1 MVKRLSGFLGMF
13 ILMALAMETPLD
25 FVNIPSVLIVFGLT
39 FFALVASG
47 NKIGLLLS
55 LLTRKD
61 VSPDELH
68 DASYTVFM
76 AGRYS
81 MSAGAVGVFIGLV
94 LMLANMD
101 DPAKIGPAM
110 AICLLTALYGT
121 VLKYFIY
128 APILHRIEARI
139 TESHKENDAEVTE
152 TSGEEEE

>member
-1 MVKRLSGFLGMF
+1 MIKRLSGFLGIF
-13 ILMALAMETPLD
+13 IVMALAMETPLV
-25 FVNIPSVLIVFGLT
+25 FVNIPSLIIVLGLT

-61 VSPDELH
+61 VLPNELH

-94 LMLANMD
+94 LMLTNMD
-101 DPAKIGPAM
+101 DPASLGPSM

-128 APILHRIEARI
+128 APIIHRIEARI
-139 TESHKENDAEVTE
+139 TESHKEND
-152 TSGEEEE
+152 EEEE

>member
-1 MVKRLSGFLGMF
+1 MIKRLSGFLGIF
-13 ILMALAMETPLD
+13 IVMALAMETPLV
-25 FVNIPSVLIVFGLT
+25 FVNIPSLIIVLGLT

-47 NKIGLLLS
+47 NKIGLVLS

-61 VSPDELH
+61 VLPNELH

-94 LMLANMD
+94 LMLTNMD
-101 DPAKIGPAM
+101 DPAALGPSM

-121 VLKYFIY
+121 ILKYFIY

-139 TESHKENDAEVTE
+139 TESHKEND
-152 TSGEEEE
+152 EEEE

>member
-1 MVKRLSGFLGMF
+1 MIKRLSGFLGIF
-13 ILMALAMETPLD
+13 IVMALAMETPLV
-25 FVNIPSVLIVFGLT
+25 FVNIPSLIIVLGLT

-61 VSPDELH
+61 VLPNDLH

-101 DPAKIGPAM
+101 DPAALGPSM

-121 VLKYFIY
+121 ILKYFIY
-128 APILHRIEARI
+128 APILHRI
-139 TESHKENDAEVTE
+139 
-152 TSGEEEE
+152 

>member
-1 MVKRLSGFLGMF
+1 MIKRLSGFLGIF
-13 ILMALAMETPLD
+13 IVMALAMETPLV
-25 FVNIPSVLIVFGLT
+25 FVNIPSLIIVLGLT

-61 VSPDELH
+61 VLPNELH

-94 LMLANMD
+94 LMLTNMD
-101 DPAKIGPAM
+101 DPAALGPSM

-139 TESHKENDAEVTE
+139 QESHKEND
-152 TSGEEEE
+152 EEEE

>member
-1 MVKRLSGFLGMF
+1 MIKRLSGFLGIF
-13 ILMALAMETPLD
+13 IVMALAMENPLF
-25 FVNIPSVLIVFGLT
+25 FVNIPSLVIVFGLT
-39 FFALVASG
+39 FFALLASG
-47 NKIGLLLS
+47 NKICLLLS

-61 VSPDELH
+61 VLPDELH

-101 DPAKIGPAM
+101 DPAALGPSM

-139 TESHKENDAEVTE
+139 TESHKEND
-152 TSGEEEE
+152 EEEE

>member
-1 MVKRLSGFLGMF
+1 MIKRLSGFLGIF
-13 ILMALAMETPLD
+13 IVMALAMETPLV
-25 FVNIPSVLIVFGLT
+25 FVNIPSLIIVLGLT

-47 NKIGLLLS
+47 NKIGLVLS

-61 VSPDELH
+61 VLPNELH

-101 DPAKIGPAM
+101 DPTALGPSM

-121 VLKYFIY
+121 ILKYFIY

-139 TESHKENDAEVTE
+139 TESHKEND
-152 TSGEEEE
+152 EEEE

>member
-1 MVKRLSGFLGMF
+1 MIKRLSGFLGIF
-13 ILMALAMETPLD
+13 IVMALAMETPLV
-25 FVNIPSVLIVFGLT
+25 FVNIPSLIIVLGLT

-61 VSPDELH
+61 VLPNELH

-94 LMLANMD
+94 LMLTNMD
-101 DPAKIGPAM
+101 DPAALGPSM

-121 VLKYFIY
+121 ILKYFIY

-139 TESHKENDAEVTE
+139 TESHKEND
-152 TSGEEEE
+152 EEEE

>member
-1 MVKRLSGFLGMF
+1 MIKRLSGFLGMF

-94 LMLANMD
+94 LMLTNMD
-101 DPAKIGPAM
+101 DPAALGPSM

-121 VLKYFIY
+121 ILKYFIY

-139 TESHKENDAEVTE
+139 TESHKEND
-152 TSGEEEE
+152 EEEE

>member
-1 MVKRLSGFLGMF
+1 MIKRLIGFLGIF
-13 ILMALAMETPLD
+13 IMMALAMENPLV

-61 VSPDELH
+61 GSPDELH
-68 DASYTVFM
+68 DASYTVYM

-81 MSAGAVGVFIGLV
+81 MSAGVVGVLIGLV
-94 LMLANMD
+94 LMLGSMD
-101 DPAKIGPAM
+101 DPAAIGPSM
-110 AICLLTALYGT
+110 AICLLTALYG
-121 VLKYFIY
+121 VILKYFIY

-139 TESHKENDAEVTE
+139 TEAHKEDDK
-152 TSGEEEE
+152 EEE